1 MFAKRQAENRANRL
15 NVPRGIV
22 KLLANRPRLIFSFFF
37 LPPFLPF
44 SCSFS
49 FLFLLRCKQ
58 QKAFTTYTT
67 GNFGT
72 DRAKHKSEVVIGGKE
87 KCLCNECLSLYL
99 RYRCL
104 LEWLFRVKF
113 LRPLACRVKFSFFIR
128 SSKNLEAS
136 DVEHDKSRLP
146 FFATESINIARFGI
160 KRSLKNMIRILVL
173 SRRILILWK
182 QII

>member
-37 LPPFLPF
+37 LPPFFPF
-44 SCSFS
+44 SCSFF

-58 QKAFTTYTT
+58 QKALTTYTT

-104 LEWLFRVKF
+104 LEWVSRVKL
-113 LRPLACRVKFSFFIR
+113 LRQLACRVKFSFFSR
-128 SSKNLEAS
+128 SNKNLETL
-136 DVEHDKSRLP
+136 DVERDKSRLP
-146 FFATESINIARFGI
+146 FFATESINVVKVGV
-160 KRSLKNMIRILVL
+160 KRSLKNTIRVLV
-173 SRRILILWK
+173 SSHGMLIL
-182 QII
+182 